1 MSSPAQANRP
11 SVVAMAA
18 ATMTAVV
25 ASQMSVRELKT
36 HLCEW
41 LARDQAGEVVG
52 VTLHRLRIGVELM
65 IIRPQR

>member
-11 SVVAMAA
+11 SVVSIAT
-18 ATMTAVV
+18 ATMTAAV

-41 LARDQAGEVVG
+41 LARDQIGEVLG
-52 VTLHRLRIGVELM
+52 VTSHRLRIGVELM
-65 IIRPQR
+65 ILRPQR

>member
-41 LARDQAGEVVG
+41 LTRAQAGEIED
-52 VTLHRLRIGVELM
+52 RS
-65 IIRPQR
+65 